1 VNADDRVKYL
11 QAIWT
16 NFMQKAKTTRDMSSS
31 EYHVAAGWASRGI
44 PLFVVLR
51 GIEDFSG
58 RPRRLE
64 AVVQSV
70 EAARDYHFKAIGGL
84 TELPDAGELEE
95 PS

>member
-1 VNADDRVKYL
+1 
-11 QAIWT
+11 
-16 NFMQKAKTTRDMSSS
+16 
-31 EYHVAAGWASRGI
+31 
-44 PLFVVLR
+44 VVLR

-70 EAARDYHFKAIGGL
+70 EAARDYHFKAVGGL
-84 TELPDAGELEE
+84 TELPDAGPLEE